1 MNIDQLHEQIFS
13 TLQDKG
19 ISDGKIDYILQK
31 DFLVSLQ
38 QSAIHLFHCLSNR
51 IYLQSVEYIDILL
64 PSILF

>member
-19 ISDGKIDYILQK
+19 IYDGKIDYILQK

-38 QSAIHLFHCLSNR
+38 QSANHLFHCLSNR
-51 IYLQSVEYIDILL
+51 IYLRLAEYIDILL